1 MLKRK
6 QYELSL
12 WQTSLINNNKT
23 EEKILI
29 LSSHSM
35 DFNGAAANIK
45 LTRKTNGSNSLEFE
59 LPTKVL
65 NKNTGE
71 MEENYFTNKIFNE
84 QKVKLKLQECSG
96 VEWFEFYIKE
106 IVKKRT
112 FQGHT
117 LLIKC
122 QDSNIDELSRNGYG
136 ITFNNELSNSVEEIG
151 TFVETILE
159 NSQWEYAPELNICDF
174 SEKNLE
180 RLYKIPLSQ
189 FNSNIKIKRINYEV
203 PNRKVLNVFSNKERN
218 LLISDDLSRKEE
230 LFWNAGEPEKSIQ
243 FTKEELILNTN
254 IEDYIYVPYSQLEY
268 VYNGSNIKEKK

>member
-84 QKVKLKLQECSG
+84 
-96 VEWFEFYIKE
+96 
-106 IVKKRT
+106 
-112 FQGHT
+112 
-117 LLIKC
+117 
-122 QDSNIDELSRNGYG
+122 
-136 ITFNNELSNSVEEIG
+136 
-151 TFVETILE
+151 
-159 NSQWEYAPELNICDF
+159 
-174 SEKNLE
+174 
-180 RLYKIPLSQ
+180 
-189 FNSNIKIKRINYEV
+189 
-203 PNRKVLNVFSNKERN
+203 
-218 LLISDDLSRKEE
+218 
-230 LFWNAGEPEKSIQ
+230 
-243 FTKEELILNTN
+243 
-254 IEDYIYVPYSQLEY
+254 
-268 VYNGSNIKEKK
+268 